1 MTAVIG
7 ESMKTMVT
15 IVSLLMALFCMA
27 ASASADPAGD
37 FYQGKT
43 VTIVVGYPPA
53 SGYTIYGQML
63 AKYFSEHMAGRPT
76 VVVQSMPG
84 AGSIKAANYVY
95 TVAPK
100 DGTTLGIFSVGALID
115 QLFGLSKT
123 SFDAT
128 KFGWIGNM
136 DESVGVCVVK
146 RDAGV
151 RKFDDLLTRE
161 TLFGGTGPSGGA
173 TQAAIALSR
182 LYGARIKLI
191 KGYPG
196 AQDVVLAMDRGEVQG
211 VCGITIAVLNSRL
224 SQQIKSGELIPI
236 IHDAMKPQPQLAGVP
251 SVYDFAKSDDDRSVL
266 DLLFGWRVLG
276 RPLAAPPDISPE
288 RLAALRK
295 AFIDA
300 MHDPRFVAEAA
311 KAQLDI
317 APSSGEEVATLIARL
332 FSHSSDTIKRAADA
346 VRN

>member
-1 MTAVIG
+1 MR
-7 ESMKTMVT
+7 K
-15 IVSLLMALFCMA
+15 IVSAIFAAAVALGVASPA
-27 ASASADPAGD
+27 AADNIAD
-37 FYQGKT
+37 FYKGKT

-53 SGYTIYGQML
+53 SGYTLYGQML
-63 AKYFSEHMAGRPT
+63 AKYLSDHMPGRPN
-76 VVVQSMPG
+76 VIVQSMPG

-115 QLFGLSKT
+115 ELFGTSTT
-123 SFDAT
+123 SFDST
-128 KFGWIGNM
+128 KYGWIGNM

-146 RDAGV
+146 STSGV
-151 RKFDDLLTRE
+151 RKFEDLLQKE
-161 TLFGGTGPSGGA
+161 TLFGGTGPAGGA
-173 TQAAIALSR
+173 TQAAIALTR
-182 LYGARIKLI
+182 LYGAKIKLI

-211 VCGITIAVLNSRL
+211 VCGITIAVLKSRL
-224 SQQIKSGELIPI
+224 AQQIASGQLIPI
-236 IHDAMKPQPQLAGVP
+236 IHDAMKPHPELPGVP
-251 SVYDFAKSDDDRSVL
+251 SVYDFAKTEDDRKVL

-276 RPLAAPPDISPE
+276 RPIAAPPGVPAE

-295 AFIDA
+295 AFSDA
-300 MHDPRFVAEAA
+300 VNDQRFVADAA

-317 APSSGEEVATLIARL
+317 APAPGEEVASLIARL
-332 FSHSSDTIKRAADA
+332 FSHSKDTIKRAADA